1 MSFTLRIF
9 FEILTGFNFQSMSIF
24 LVDLL
29 WLDMSGATI
38 SVRSQNGSEL
48 EGVVWSSL
56 SLSLSQVSAPN
67 DSNPPYSWIHLI
79 MGGTSA
85 PTSLLWPLVWK
96 KTVHEVR

>member
-56 SLSLSQVSAPN
+56 SLSLSLRSRRQMIPIRPILGS
-67 DSNPPYSWIHLI
+67 
-79 MGGTSA
+79 T
-85 PTSLLWPLVWK
+85 LLWVVPRPRHPCYGHWFGK
-96 KTVHEVR
+96 KQSTR